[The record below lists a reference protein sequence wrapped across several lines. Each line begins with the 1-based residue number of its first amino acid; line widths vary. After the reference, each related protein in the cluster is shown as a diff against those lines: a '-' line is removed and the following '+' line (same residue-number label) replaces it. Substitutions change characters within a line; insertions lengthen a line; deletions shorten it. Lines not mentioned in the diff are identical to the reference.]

1 MEDTTADFTMTFRQL
16 SEITEDQLKELHIPE
31 EFWALQDLGKHNLF
45 SEWLKRFLFSSF
57 GLFFIYSNKGDSDA
71 KRTRM
76 TTVNPRYILRNWMA
90 ESAVQKA
97 NLNDFS
103 EVYLL
108 QQILQHPFQ
117 RQQAAE
123 KAGYALRPPAWAKDL
138 KVSCSS

>member
-1 MEDTTADFTMTFRQL
+1 MEDTKADFTMTFRQL

-31 EFWALQDLGKHNLF
+31 EFWALQDLGKHKLF
-45 SEWLKRFLFSSF
+45 SDWVTMYLLRLNR
-57 GLFFIYSNKGDSDA
+57 NKGDSDT
-71 KRTRM
+71 KRRTRM

-97 NLNDFS
+97 DLNDFS
-103 EVYLL
+103 EVRLL

-123 KAGYALRPPAWAKDL
+123 KAGYSLRPPAWAKDL